1 MSNNAIPQVSG
12 NYNIVS
18 LKDLQ
23 GNENLFLRCWIKGNE
38 VLIRINEVIEGVAAV
53 VDSDFEEIKKYVPQD
68 TSEQNPLVNISGM
81 MEIIDRERSLALA
94 EMSQRRATETSS
106 KNSGSKNI
114 VDSYDPE
121 DVEPRDFEKPTD
133 REQKK

>member
-68 TSEQNPLVNISGM
+68 TSEQNPLVNIAGM
-81 MEIIDRERSLALA
+81 MEIIDRERSQALE
-94 EMSQRRATETSS
+94 EMNQRRATETSS
-106 KNSGSKNI
+106 KNSGSKTI

>member
-38 VLIRINEVIEGVAAV
+38 VLIRINEIIEGVADI
-53 VDSDFEEIKKYVPQD
+53 VDSDLEEIKKYVPQD
-68 TSEQNPLVNISGM
+68 TSEQNPLVNIAGM
-81 MEIIDRERSLALA
+81 MEIIDRERSQALE
-94 EMSQRRATETSS
+94 EMNQRRATETSS
-106 KNSGSKNI
+106 KKSDSKNI

-133 REQKK
+133 RE

>member
-38 VLIRINEVIEGVAAV
+38 VLIRINEIIEGVADI
-53 VDSDFEEIKKYVPQD
+53 VDSDLEEIKKYVPQD
-68 TSEQNPLVNISGM
+68 TSEQNPLVNIAGM

-106 KNSGSKNI
+106 KNSDSKNI
-114 VDSYDPE
+114 VDSYDPK
-121 DVEPRDFEKPTD
+121 DADPLDFEKPTD

>member
-38 VLIRINEVIEGVAAV
+38 VLIRINEIIEGVADI
-53 VDSDFEEIKKYVPQD
+53 VDSDLEEIKKYVPQD
-68 TSEQNPLVNISGM
+68 TSEQNPLVNIAGM
-81 MEIIDRERSLALA
+81 MEIIDRERSQALE
-94 EMSQRRATETSS
+94 EMNQRRATETSS
-106 KNSGSKNI
+106 KNSDSKNI
-114 VDSYDPE
+114 VDSYDPK
-121 DVEPRDFEKPTD
+121 DADPLDFKNPTD

>member
-38 VLIRINEVIEGVAAV
+38 VLIRINEIIEGVADI
-53 VDSDFEEIKKYVPQD
+53 VDSDLEEIKKYVPQD
-68 TSEQNPLVNISGM
+68 TSEQNPLVNIAGM
-81 MEIIDRERSLALA
+81 MEIIDRERSQALE
-94 EMSQRRATETSS
+94 EMNQRRATETSS

>member
-38 VLIRINEVIEGVAAV
+38 VLIRINEIIEGVADI
-53 VDSDFEEIKKYVPQD
+53 VDSDLEEIKKYVPED
-68 TSEQNPLVNISGM
+68 TSEQNLLVNVSGM
-81 MEIIDRERSLALA
+81 MEIIDRERSQALE
-94 EMSQRRATETSS
+94 EMNQRRATETSS
-106 KNSGSKNI
+106 KNSDSKNI

-133 REQKK
+133 RE

>member
-38 VLIRINEVIEGVAAV
+38 VLIRINEIIEGVADI
-53 VDSDFEEIKKYVPQD
+53 VDSDLEEIKKYVPQD
-68 TSEQNPLVNISGM
+68 TSEQNPLVNIAGM
-81 MEIIDRERSLALA
+81 MEIIDRERSQALE
-94 EMSQRRATETSS
+94 EMNQRRATETSS
-106 KNSGSKNI
+106 KNSDSKNI

-133 REQKK
+133 RE